1 MPSRPLTA
9 EQLVATV
16 AATPDRAKHLAALP
30 LKSRNVLEAFAKYLV
45 EREAKSPKTA
55 QAYKSFVAK
64 AMVEGGASTNQIKSA
79 VLAFARYA
87 KAPK

>member
-9 EQLVATV
+9 KQLVATV
-16 AATPDRAKHLAALP
+16 APTPPRAKHLAALP
-30 LKSRNVLEAFAKYLV
+30 LTSRNVLEAFAKYLV
-45 EREAKSPKTA
+45 DREKKSPKTA
-55 QAYKSFVAK
+55 QAYKSYVAK
-64 AMVEGGASTNQIKSA
+64 AMVEGGASNNQIKSA